1 MSSNLVVKTEV
12 QKIVVKNADG
22 KDGKS
27 AFQQAVEGGYTG
39 TEQEFNCSLSL
50 LADVADGKKQIAA
63 AINIKGG
70 SSTGNESFQQL
81 AQDIVNLDDIFITYG
96 VTTNGNKIDWL
107 KFMTTTNAEARS
119 YITEIDNDEIT
130 SIEIQQ
136 CFTNCVN
143 LTKIRFNNLT
153 AINKTALSAFYGCTL
168 LSEIEC
174 DNLLEISGQAAFGDC
189 TSLKEINFPNLISIT
204 GANAFGQSPLKNINI
219 PKCVRLSINGIFSTP
234 TSLVNIVVGSLT
246 SLHVNA
252 FGIASNRMNVLRNFT
267 IGVNTDIDLPLY
279 QWVAKTVIEEGQSG
293 IDELNENL
301 YNNLLT
307 KLYDHSQD
315 GQTRTLR
322 IGWLDYVS
330 QANIDYATAKGWTLT
345 T

>member
-1 MSSNLVVKTEV
+1 MAVIPNLNNQAISILSDIDQAK
-12 QKIVVKNADG
+12 
-22 KDGKS
+22 KD
-27 AFQQAVEGGYTG
+27 
-39 TEQEFNCSLSL
+39 
-50 LADVADGKKQIAA
+50 IAA
-63 AINIKGG
+63 AINTKGG

-81 AQDIVNLDDIFITYG
+81 AEDIVNLDDTFITYG

-107 KFMTTTNAEARS
+107 KFVTSTSAEVRS
-119 YITEIDNDEIT
+119 FIKEIDNDEIT
-130 SIEIQQ
+130 SINNEL
-136 CFTNCVN
+136 CFANCVN
-143 LTKIRFNNLT
+143 LTKIRFSNLKEIT
-153 AINKTALSAFYGCTL
+153 SSALNAFTSCTL

-174 DNLLEISGQAAFGDC
+174 NNLLDISAQAVFGYC
-189 TSLKEINFPNLISIT
+189 PSLKELNFPNLLSIT
-204 GANAFGQSPLKNINI
+204 GANTFAQSPLKNINI
-219 PKCVRLSINGIFSTP
+219 PKCTRLSTNGIFNTSTN
-234 TSLVNIVVGSLT
+234 LINVVVGTLT

-252 FGIASNRMNVLRNFT
+252 FGATSNRMNVLRDFT

-279 QWVAKTVIEEGQSG
+279 QWTATTVIAKGQYG
-293 IDELNENL
+293 IDELNDNL

-330 QANIDYATAKGWTLT
+330 AANIDYATAKGWTLT